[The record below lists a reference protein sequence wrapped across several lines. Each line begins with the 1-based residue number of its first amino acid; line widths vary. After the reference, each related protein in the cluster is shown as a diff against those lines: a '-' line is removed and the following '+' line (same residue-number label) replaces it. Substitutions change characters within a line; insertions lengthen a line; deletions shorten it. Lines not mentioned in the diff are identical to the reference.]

1 MSARIIYSAKVV
13 DTGTLTIP
21 EDVDYLVV
29 QLAVN
34 YYRGK
39 SSSDNTTYSKSPSFP
54 DEGFKVTRGQS
65 IYLPVTKAGT
75 EDEQYITATFNE
87 DGTLK
92 VSACGNYYY
101 AYFNVSGYAYEV
113 EPPVSVTLD
122 RESFV
127 LPKGGVLPLHAVV
140 RPSYARPSK
149 ASWSVVP
156 TGIVGVPEG
165 AVNTASVEAAADGT
179 AVVRASAGDKYA
191 ECSLT
196 VRGTDATIKTALNG
210 TDVIPWM
217 HGNNIQSVFM
227 PLTVKKT
234 GLTLYRLSFTAYVG
248 SVTPTTKFELKK
260 YGADEVLLSASAQID
275 KSGSANSN
283 MGTFAFYLH
292 YPLEKDVEYQL
303 CFSSEQG
310 FNRPLVA
317 ASYVQANDYV
327 DISTGSA
334 YYNDE
339 NTALFAGII
348 GLIEEV

>member
-1 MSARIIYSAKVV
+1 MSARIIYSAKAY
-13 DTGTLTIP
+13 DIGTFTIP
-21 EDVDYLVV
+21 EDVEYLVV
-29 QLAVN
+29 QLAAN
-34 YYRGK
+34 YFYRN
-39 SSSDNTTYSKSPSFP
+39 SSYQNTYAKSPSFP
-54 DEGFKVTRGQS
+54 DEGFKVTRGQT
-65 IYLPVTKAGT
+65 IYLPVKCNGT
-75 EDEQYITATFNE
+75 ANEQYITATFNE

-92 VSACGNYYY
+92 LSSCGENYN

-127 LPKGGVLPLHAVV
+127 LPKGGVLPLRAVV
-140 RPSYARPSK
+140 WPSYARPSK

-156 TGIVGVPEG
+156 TGIVNVPEG

-217 HGNNIQSVFM
+217 SGNNIQSIFM
-227 PLTVKKT
+227 PMTVKKA

-248 SVTPTTKFELKK
+248 NVTPTTKFELKK

-275 KSGSANSN
+275 KSGSANSI

-310 FNRPLVA
+310 FNRPNVD

-334 YYNDE
+334 YYNNE

>member
-1 MSARIIYSAKVV
+1 MSARIIYSAKAY

-29 QLAVN
+29 QLAAN
-34 YYRGK
+34 YYYRN
-39 SSSDNTTYSKSPSFP
+39 SSYQNTYAKSPSFP
-54 DEGFKVTRGQS
+54 DEGFKVTRGQT
-65 IYLPVTKAGT
+65 IYLPVTCSGT
-75 EDEQYITATFNE
+75 ADEQYITATFNE

-92 VSACGNYYY
+92 FSSCGSDFN
-101 AYFNVSGYAYEV
+101 AFFNVSGYAYEV

-127 LPKGGVLPLHAVV
+127 LPKGGILPLRAVV
-140 RPSYARPSK
+140 HPSYARPSK
-149 ASWSVVP
+149 ASWSVTP

-165 AVNTASVEAAADGT
+165 AVNTASIEAAADGT

-196 VRGTDATIKTALNG
+196 VRGTDATIKTALDG
-210 TDVIPWM
+210 TRDIIWFA
-217 HGNNIQSVFM
+217 GSDIQPVFM
-227 PLTVKKT
+227 PMTVKKE
-234 GLTLYRLSFTAYVG
+234 GLTLYKLSFITYVDNA
-248 SVTPTTKFELKK
+248 VPVMKFELKK
-260 YGADEVLLSASAQID
+260 YGADEVLLSASSRIE
-275 KSGSANSN
+275 KTNSTDN
-283 MGTFAFYLH
+283 YGTFAFYLH

-303 CFSSEQG
+303 CFSSESS
-310 FNRPLVA
+310 FNRPAVA

>member
-34 YYRGK
+34 YYRYK
-39 SSSDNTTYSKSPSFP
+39 SSSDNKTYPKSPSFP
-54 DEGFKVTRGQS
+54 DEGFKVTRGQT
-65 IYLPVTKAGT
+65 IYLPVTCSGT
-75 EDEQYITATFNE
+75 ADEQYITATFNE

-92 VSACGNYYY
+92 VGSCGDYYY

-122 RESFV
+122 QESFV
-127 LPKGGVLPLHAVV
+127 LPKGGVLPLRAVV

-149 ASWSVVP
+149 ASWSVTP
-156 TGIVGVPEG
+156 TGIVGVPEE

-196 VRGTDATIKTALNG
+196 VMGTDATIKTALNG
-210 TDVIPWM
+210 TNVIPWTN
-217 HGNNIQSVFM
+217 GNNIQSIFM
-227 PLTVKKT
+227 PMTVKKE

-248 SVTPTTKFELKK
+248 NIVPVMKFELKK
-260 YGADEVLLSASAQID
+260 YGADEVLLSASTRIEKTNSTD
-275 KSGSANSN
+275 SA
-283 MGTFAFYLH
+283 GTFAFYLH

-334 YYNDE
+334 YYNNE
-339 NTALFAGII
+339 KGALFAGII

>member
-1 MSARIIYSAKVV
+1 MSARIIYSASAA
-13 DTGTLTIP
+13 DAGTIPIP
-21 EDVDYLVV
+21 EDVDYLVL
-29 QLAVN
+29 QLVDN
-34 YYRGK
+34 YYYRN
-39 SSSDNTTYSKSPSFP
+39 SSNNANYANNPSFP

-75 EDEQYITATFNE
+75 RDEHYITATFNE
-87 DGTLK
+87 DGTLTI
-92 VSACGNYYY
+92 SSCGSYFY
-101 AYFNVSGYAYEV
+101 AHFNVSGYAYEV

-127 LPKGGVLPLHAVV
+127 LPKGGVLPLRAVI
-140 RPSYARPSK
+140 RPSYARPYK

-191 ECSLT
+191 ECTLT
-196 VRGTDATIKTALNG
+196 VRGTDATIKTALDG
-210 TDVIPWM
+210 TDDIIWDTLGDAQP
-217 HGNNIQSVFM
+217 VFM
-227 PLTVKKT
+227 PMTVKKE
-234 GLTLYRLSFTAYVG
+234 GLTLYKLSFIALV
-248 SVTPTTKFELKK
+248 SDSNPVMKFELKK
-260 YGADEVLLSASAQID
+260 YGADEVLLSASTRIE
-275 KSGSANSN
+275 KTNSTDST
-283 MGTFAFYLH
+283 GTFAFYLH

-303 CFSSEQG
+303 CFSSESVIML
-310 FNRPLVA
+310 PIVD

-334 YYNDE
+334 YYQDN
-339 NTALFAGII
+339 NTILFAGII

>member
-1 MSARIIYSAKVV
+1 MSARIIYSAKVY
-13 DTGTLTIP
+13 DNGTLTIP

-29 QLAVN
+29 QLAAN
-34 YYRGK
+34 YYYRNAANQK
-39 SSSDNTTYSKSPSFP
+39 TFAKSPSFP
-54 DEGFKVTRGQS
+54 DEGFKVTRGQT
-65 IYLPVTKAGT
+65 IYLPVTCSGT
-75 EDEQYITATFNE
+75 ADEQYIAATFNE

-92 VSACGNYYY
+92 LSACGEDLS
-101 AYFNVSGYAYEV
+101 AFFNVSGYAYEV

-127 LPKGGVLPLHAVV
+127 LPKGGVLPLRAVV

-156 TGIVGVPEG
+156 TGIVNVPEG

-217 HGNNIQSVFM
+217 SGNNIQSIFM
-227 PLTVKKT
+227 PMTVKKA

-248 SVTPTTKFELKK
+248 NVTPTTKFELKK

-275 KSGSANSN
+275 KSGSANSS

-310 FNRPLVA
+310 FNRPRVD

-334 YYNDE
+334 YYNNE
-339 NTALFAGII
+339 KGAIFAGII

>member
-21 EDVDYLVV
+21 EDVDYLVL
-29 QLAVN
+29 QLVDN
-34 YYRGK
+34 YYYRN
-39 SSSDNTTYSKSPSFP
+39 SSYNANYANNPSFP
-54 DEGFKVTRGQS
+54 DDGFKVTRGQS

-75 EDEQYITATFNE
+75 ADEHYITATFNE

-92 VSACGNYYY
+92 ISSCGEDHW
-101 AYFNVSGYAYEV
+101 AHFNVSGYAYEV
-113 EPPVSVTLD
+113 EPVSVTLD
-122 RESFV
+122 RKSFV
-127 LPKGGVLPLHAVV
+127 LPKGGVLPLRAVV

-165 AVNTASVEAAADGT
+165 AVNTAGIEAAADGT
-179 AVVRASAGDKYA
+179 AVIRASAGDKYA
-191 ECSLT
+191 ECTLI
-196 VRGTDATIKTALNG
+196 VRGTDATIKTALKG

-217 HGNNIQSVFM
+217 SGNNIQSIFM
-227 PLTVKKT
+227 PMTVKKT

-248 SVTPTTKFELKK
+248 SVTPTMKFELKK

-310 FNRPLVA
+310 FNRPVVA

-334 YYNDE
+334 YYNNE

>member
-1 MSARIIYSAKVV
+1 MSARIIYSANAA
-13 DTGTLTIP
+13 DAGTITIP
-21 EDVDYLVV
+21 EDVDYLVL
-29 QLAVN
+29 QLVDN
-34 YYRGK
+34 YYYRN
-39 SSSDNTTYSKSPSFP
+39 SSENINYANNPSFP

-65 IYLPVTKAGT
+65 IYLPVTKEGT
-75 EDEQYITATFNE
+75 TDAHYITATFNE
-87 DGTLK
+87 DGTLTI
-92 VSACGNYYY
+92 SPCGSDYH
-101 AYFNVSGYAYEV
+101 AHFNVSGYAYEEV

-127 LPKGGVLPLHAVV
+127 LPKGGGLPLHAVS
-140 RPSYARPSK
+140 RPSYARPFK
-149 ASWSVVP
+149 ANWSVVP

-191 ECSLT
+191 ECGLT
-196 VRGTDATIKTALNG
+196 VRGTDVTIKTALTDG
-210 TDVIPWM
+210 TDDSTWIY
-217 HGNNIQSVFM
+217 GSEIQSIFM

-234 GLTLYRLSFTAYVG
+234 GLTLYKLSFDTYVG
-248 SVTPTTKFELKK
+248 NAVPVMKFELKK
-260 YGADEVLLSASAQID
+260 YGADEVLLSASTRIE
-275 KSGSANSN
+275 KTNSTDST
-283 MGTFAFYLH
+283 GTFAFYLH

-303 CFSSEQG
+303 CFSSESG
-310 FNRPLVA
+310 FDRPLVV
-317 ASYVQANDYV
+317 ASYVEASDYV

>member
-34 YYRGK
+34 YYRYK
-39 SSSDNTTYSKSPSFP
+39 SSSDNKTYPKSPSFP
-54 DEGFKVTRGQS
+54 DEGFKVTRGQT
-65 IYLPVTKAGT
+65 IYLPVTCSGT
-75 EDEQYITATFNE
+75 ADEQYITATFNE

-92 VSACGNYYY
+92 VGSCGDYYY

-122 RESFV
+122 QESFV
-127 LPKGGVLPLHAVV
+127 LPKGGVLPLRAVV

-149 ASWSVVP
+149 ASWSVTP
-156 TGIVGVPEG
+156 TGIVGVPEE
-165 AVNTASVEAAADGT
+165 AVNTASVEAAADGP

-196 VRGTDATIKTALNG
+196 VKGTDATIKTALNG
-210 TDVIPWM
+210 TNVIPWTN
-217 HGNNIQSVFM
+217 GNNIQSIFM
-227 PLTVKKT
+227 PMTVKKE

-248 SVTPTTKFELKK
+248 NIVPVMKFELKK
-260 YGADEVLLSASAQID
+260 YGADEVLLSASTRIEKTNSTD
-275 KSGSANSN
+275 SA
-283 MGTFAFYLH
+283 GTFAFYLH

-334 YYNDE
+334 YYNNE
-339 NTALFAGII
+339 KGALFAGII

>member
-1 MSARIIYSAKVV
+1 M
-13 DTGTLTIP
+13 
-21 EDVDYLVV
+21 
-29 QLAVN
+29 
-34 YYRGK
+34 
-39 SSSDNTTYSKSPSFP
+39 
-54 DEGFKVTRGQS
+54 
-65 IYLPVTKAGT
+65 
-75 EDEQYITATFNE
+75 
-87 DGTLK
+87 
-92 VSACGNYYY
+92 
-101 AYFNVSGYAYEV
+101 
-113 EPPVSVTLD
+113 TLD
-122 RESFV
+122 RKSFV
-127 LPKGGVLPLHAVV
+127 LPKGGVLPLRAVV

-191 ECSLT
+191 ECTLI
-196 VRGTDATIKTALNG
+196 VRGTDATIKTALKG

-217 HGNNIQSVFM
+217 SGNNIQSIFM
-227 PLTVKKT
+227 PMTVKKT

-248 SVTPTTKFELKK
+248 SVTPTMKFELKK

-310 FNRPLVA
+310 FNRPVVA

-334 YYNDE
+334 YYNNE

>member
-1 MSARIIYSAKVV
+1 MSARIIYSAKAY
-13 DTGTLTIP
+13 DSGTFTIP
-21 EDVDYLVV
+21 EDVEYLVV
-29 QLAVN
+29 QLAAN
-34 YYRGK
+34 YYYRN
-39 SSSDNTTYSKSPSFP
+39 SSYQNTYAKSPSFP
-54 DEGFKVTRGQS
+54 DEGFKVTRGQT
-65 IYLPVTKAGT
+65 IYLPVTCNGT
-75 EDEQYITATFNE
+75 ADEQYITATFNE

-92 VSACGNYYY
+92 LSSCGGDYN
-101 AYFNVSGYAYEV
+101 AFFNVSGYAYEV

-127 LPKGGVLPLHAVV
+127 LPKGGVLPLRAVV
-140 RPSYARPSK
+140 WPSYARPSK

-156 TGIVGVPEG
+156 TGIVNVPEG

-217 HGNNIQSVFM
+217 SDNNIQSIFM
-227 PLTVKKT
+227 PMTVKKA

-248 SVTPTTKFELKK
+248 NVTPTTKFELKK

-275 KSGSANSN
+275 KSGSANSI
-283 MGTFAFYLH
+283 MGTFVFYLH

-310 FNRPLVA
+310 FNRPRVD

-334 YYNDE
+334 YYNNE

>member
-34 YYRGK
+34 YYYYK
-39 SSSDNTTYSKSPSFP
+39 NSSNNTTYSKSPSFP
-54 DEGFKVTRGQS
+54 DEGFKVTRGQT
-65 IYLPVTKAGT
+65 IYLPVSCNGT
-75 EDEQYITATFNE
+75 ADKQYITAIFNE

-92 VSACGNYYY
+92 VGSCGDYHY

-127 LPKGGVLPLHAVV
+127 LPKGGVLPL
-140 RPSYARPSK
+140 R
-149 ASWSVVP
+149 
-156 TGIVGVPEG
+156 
-165 AVNTASVEAAADGT
+165 

-191 ECSLT
+191 ECTLT

-217 HGNNIQSVFM
+217 SGNNIQSIFM

-248 SVTPTTKFELKK
+248 SVTPTMKFELKK

-310 FNRPLVA
+310 FNRPRVD

-334 YYNDE
+334 YYNNE
-339 NTALFAGII
+339 KGALFAGII

>member
-1 MSARIIYSAKVV
+1 MSARIIYSAKAY
-13 DTGTLTIP
+13 DSGTFTIP
-21 EDVDYLVV
+21 EDVEYLVV
-29 QLAVN
+29 QLAAN
-34 YYRGK
+34 YYYRN
-39 SSSDNTTYSKSPSFP
+39 SSYQNTYAKSPSFP
-54 DEGFKVTRGQS
+54 DEGFKVTRGQT
-65 IYLPVTKAGT
+65 IYLPVTCNGT
-75 EDEQYITATFNE
+75 ADEQYITATFNE

-92 VSACGNYYY
+92 LSSCGGDYN
-101 AYFNVSGYAYEV
+101 AFFNVSGYAYEV

-127 LPKGGVLPLHAVV
+127 LPKGGVLPLRAVV
-140 RPSYARPSK
+140 WPSYARPSK

-156 TGIVGVPEG
+156 TGIVNVPEG

-210 TDVIPWM
+210 TDVIPWRS
-217 HGNNIQSVFM
+217 GNNIQSIFM
-227 PLTVKKT
+227 PMTVKKA

-248 SVTPTTKFELKK
+248 NVTPTTKFELKK

-275 KSGSANSN
+275 KSGSANSI

-310 FNRPLVA
+310 FKRPRVD

-334 YYNDE
+334 YYNNE

>member
-1 MSARIIYSAKVV
+1 MV

-34 YYRGK
+34 YYRYK
-39 SSSDNTTYSKSPSFP
+39 SSSDNKTYPKSPSFP
-54 DEGFKVTRGQS
+54 DEGFKVTRGQT
-65 IYLPVTKAGT
+65 IYLPVTCSGT
-75 EDEQYITATFNE
+75 ADEQYITATFNE

-92 VSACGNYYY
+92 VGSCGDYYY

-122 RESFV
+122 QESFV
-127 LPKGGVLPLHAVV
+127 LPKGGVLPLRAVV

-149 ASWSVVP
+149 ASWSVTP
-156 TGIVGVPEG
+156 TGIVGVPEE

-196 VRGTDATIKTALNG
+196 VKGTDATIKTALNG
-210 TDVIPWM
+210 TNVIPWTN
-217 HGNNIQSVFM
+217 GNNIQSIFM
-227 PLTVKKT
+227 PMTVKKE

-248 SVTPTTKFELKK
+248 NIVPVMKFELKK
-260 YGADEVLLSASAQID
+260 YGADEVLLSASTRIEKTNSTD
-275 KSGSANSN
+275 SA
-283 MGTFAFYLH
+283 GTFAFYLH

-334 YYNDE
+334 YYNNE
-339 NTALFAGII
+339 KGALFAGII

>member
-34 YYRGK
+34 YYRYK
-39 SSSDNTTYSKSPSFP
+39 SSSDNKTYPKSPSFP
-54 DEGFKVTRGQS
+54 DEGFKVTRGQT
-65 IYLPVTKAGT
+65 IYLPVTCSGT
-75 EDEQYITATFNE
+75 ADEQYITATFNE

-92 VSACGNYYY
+92 VGSCGDYYY

-122 RESFV
+122 QESFV
-127 LPKGGVLPLHAVV
+127 LPKGGVLPLRAVV

-149 ASWSVVP
+149 ASWSVTP
-156 TGIVGVPEG
+156 TGIVGVPEE

-196 VRGTDATIKTALNG
+196 VKGTDATIKTALNG
-210 TDVIPWM
+210 TNVIPRTN
-217 HGNNIQSVFM
+217 GNNIQSIFM
-227 PLTVKKT
+227 PMTVKKE

-248 SVTPTTKFELKK
+248 NIVPVMKFELKK
-260 YGADEVLLSASAQID
+260 YGADEVLLSASTRIEKTNSTD
-275 KSGSANSN
+275 SA
-283 MGTFAFYLH
+283 GTFAFYLH

-334 YYNDE
+334 YYNNE
-339 NTALFAGII
+339 KGALFAGII

>member
-29 QLAVN
+29 QLVDN
-34 YYRGK
+34 YYYRN
-39 SSSDNTTYSKSPSFP
+39 SSYNANYADNPSFP
-54 DEGFKVTRGQS
+54 DDGFKVTRGQS

-75 EDEQYITATFNE
+75 ADEHYITATFNE

-92 VSACGNYYY
+92 ISSCGEDHW
-101 AYFNVSGYAYEV
+101 AHFNVSGYAYEV

-127 LPKGGVLPLHAVV
+127 LPKGGILPLRAVV
-140 RPSYARPSK
+140 HPSYARPSK
-149 ASWSVVP
+149 ASWSVTP
-156 TGIVGVPEG
+156 TGIVNVPEG

-217 HGNNIQSVFM
+217 AGNNIQSIFM
-227 PLTVKKT
+227 PMTVKKA

-248 SVTPTTKFELKK
+248 NVTPTTKFELKK

-275 KSGSANSN
+275 KSGSANST
-283 MGTFAFYLH
+283 MGTFTFYLH

-310 FNRPLVA
+310 FNRPVVA

-334 YYNDE
+334 YYNNE

>member
-34 YYRGK
+34 YYYYK
-39 SSSDNTTYSKSPSFP
+39 NPNNNATYNKSPSFP

-75 EDEQYITATFNE
+75 ADEQYITAAFNE

-92 VSACGNYYY
+92 VSSCGAYYY
-101 AYFNVSGYAYEV
+101 AYFNVSGYAYEA

-127 LPKGGVLPLHAVV
+127 LPRGGVLPLRAVV

-165 AVNTASVEAAADGT
+165 AVNTASVEAAASGT

-196 VRGTDATIKTALNG
+196 VKGTDATIKTALNG
-210 TDVIPWM
+210 TNDIIWTAGGSMQP
-217 HGNNIQSVFM
+217 VFM
-227 PLTVKKT
+227 PMTVKKE
-234 GLTLYRLSFTAYVG
+234 GLTLYKLSFVAYVG
-248 SVTPTTKFELKK
+248 NTIPVMKFELKK
-260 YGADEVLLSASAQID
+260 YGADEALLSASTRIE
-275 KSGSANSN
+275 KTNSTDST
-283 MGTFAFYLH
+283 GTFAFYLH

-303 CFSSEQG
+303 CFSSESG
-310 FNRPLVA
+310 VTLPIVN

-334 YYNDE
+334 YYNNN
-339 NTALFAGII
+339 NTVLFAGII

>member
-1 MSARIIYSAKVV
+1 MSARIIYSAKAY

-21 EDVDYLVV
+21 EDVDYLMV
-29 QLAVN
+29 QLAAN
-34 YYRGK
+34 YYYRNSSYQNTYAK
-39 SSSDNTTYSKSPSFP
+39 SLSFP
-54 DEGFKVTRGQS
+54 DEGFKVTRGQT
-65 IYLPVTKAGT
+65 IYLPVTCNGT
-75 EDEQYITATFNE
+75 ADEQYITATFNE

-92 VSACGNYYY
+92 LSSCGEDYN
-101 AYFNVSGYAYEV
+101 AFFNVSGYAYEV

-122 RESFV
+122 WESFV
-127 LPKGGVLPLHAVV
+127 LPKGGVLQLHAVV

-165 AVNTASVEAAADGT
+165 AVHTASIEAAADGT

-217 HGNNIQSVFM
+217 AGNNIQSIFM
-227 PLTVKKT
+227 PLTVKKE

-248 SVTPTTKFELKK
+248 NVTPTTKFELKK

-275 KSGSANSN
+275 KSDRANSN
-283 MGTFAFYLH
+283 MGTFTFYLH

-310 FNRPLVA
+310 FNRPFVD

-334 YYNDE
+334 YYNNE

>member
-1 MSARIIYSAKVV
+1 MSARIIYSAKVY
-13 DTGTLTIP
+13 DNGTLTIP

-29 QLAVN
+29 QLAAN
-34 YYRGK
+34 YYYRN
-39 SSSDNTTYSKSPSFP
+39 SSYQNTYAKSPSFP
-54 DEGFKVTRGQS
+54 DEGFKVTRGQT
-65 IYLPVTKAGT
+65 IYLPVTCNGT
-75 EDEQYITATFNE
+75 ADEQYITATFNE

-92 VSACGNYYY
+92 LSSCGGDYSAF
-101 AYFNVSGYAYEV
+101 FNVSGYAYEV

-127 LPKGGVLPLHAVV
+127 LPKGGILPLRAVV

-149 ASWSVVP
+149 ASWSVTP
-156 TGIVGVPEG
+156 TGIVGVPEE

-210 TDVIPWM
+210 TDVIPWTTD
-217 HGNNIQSVFM
+217 NNIQSIFM
-227 PLTVKKT
+227 PLTAKKE

-248 SVTPTTKFELKK
+248 NINPVVKFELKK

-310 FNRPLVA
+310 FGKPLVA

-334 YYNDE
+334 YYNNE
-339 NTALFAGII
+339 KGVLFAGII

>member
-1 MSARIIYSAKVV
+1 M
-13 DTGTLTIP
+13 
-21 EDVDYLVV
+21 
-29 QLAVN
+29 
-34 YYRGK
+34 
-39 SSSDNTTYSKSPSFP
+39 
-54 DEGFKVTRGQS
+54 
-65 IYLPVTKAGT
+65 
-75 EDEQYITATFNE
+75 
-87 DGTLK
+87 
-92 VSACGNYYY
+92 
-101 AYFNVSGYAYEV
+101 

-122 RESFV
+122 QESFV
-127 LPKGGVLPLHAVV
+127 LPKGGVLPLRAVV

-149 ASWSVVP
+149 ASWSVTP
-156 TGIVGVPEG
+156 TGIVGVPEE

-196 VRGTDATIKTALNG
+196 VKGTDATIKTALNG
-210 TDVIPWM
+210 TNVIPWTN
-217 HGNNIQSVFM
+217 GNNIQSIFM
-227 PLTVKKT
+227 PMTVKKE

-248 SVTPTTKFELKK
+248 NIVPVMKFELKK
-260 YGADEVLLSASAQID
+260 YGADEVLLSASTRIEKTNSTD
-275 KSGSANSN
+275 SA
-283 MGTFAFYLH
+283 GTFAFYLH

-334 YYNDE
+334 YYNNE
-339 NTALFAGII
+339 KGALFAGII

>member
-1 MSARIIYSAKVV
+1 MSARIIYSAKVY
-13 DTGTLTIP
+13 DGGKPMIP

-29 QLAVN
+29 QLAAN
-34 YYRGK
+34 YYYRN
-39 SSSDNTTYSKSPSFP
+39 SSDANNYAKSPSFP

-65 IYLPVTKAGT
+65 IYLPVTCSGT
-75 EDEQYITATFNE
+75 ADEQYITATFNKNGALE
-87 DGTLK
+87 VD
-92 VSACGNYYY
+92 SCGRNYN

-113 EPPVSVTLD
+113 EPPASVTLD

-127 LPKGGVLPLHAVV
+127 LPKGGVLTLRAVV

-156 TGIVGVPEG
+156 TGIVNIPEG
-165 AVNTASVEAAADGT
+165 AVDTASAEAAANGT

-210 TDVIPWM
+210 TDVVTWM
-217 HGNNIQSVFM
+217 AGNNIQSIFM
-227 PLTVKKT
+227 PLTVKKA

-248 SVTPTTKFELKK
+248 SVIPTVKFELKK

-283 MGTFAFYLH
+283 MGTCASAPSWALID
-292 YPLEKDVEYQL
+292 PLWPLPTYRRTTTLIFRPAARITTTKKPPCL
-303 CFSSEQG
+303 RASS
-310 FNRPLVA
+310 
-317 ASYVQANDYV
+317 D
-327 DISTGSA
+327 
-334 YYNDE
+334 
-339 NTALFAGII
+339 
-348 GLIEEV
+348 

>member
-1 MSARIIYSAKVV
+1 MSARIIYSAKVA

-21 EDVDYLVV
+21 EDVDYLVL
-29 QLAVN
+29 QLVDN
-34 YYRGK
+34 YYYRN
-39 SSSDNTTYSKSPSFP
+39 SSYNENYANNPSFP

-75 EDEQYITATFNE
+75 ADEHYITADFNE

-92 VSACGNYYY
+92 ISSCGEYHW
-101 AYFNVSGYAYEV
+101 AHFNVSGYAYEV
-113 EPPVSVTLD
+113 EPPASVTLD
-122 RESFV
+122 QKSFV
-127 LPKGGVLPLHAVV
+127 LPKGGILPLHAVI

-149 ASWSVVP
+149 VSWSVTP
-156 TGIVGVPEG
+156 TGIVDMLGESADSIGVEG
-165 AVNTASVEAAADGT
+165 FVDGT

-210 TDVIPWM
+210 TDVVAWM
-217 HGNNIQSVFM
+217 SGNNIQSVFM
-227 PLTVKKT
+227 PLTAKKA

-248 SVTPTTKFELKK
+248 DVIPTVKFELKK
-260 YGADEVLLSASAQID
+260 YGADEVLLSASTQID
-275 KSGSANSN
+275 KSGIANSD
-283 MGTFAFYLH
+283 MGIFAFYLH

-310 FNRPLVA
+310 FNRPLVT

-334 YYNDE
+334 YYNNE
-339 NTALFAGII
+339 NTALFSGII

>member
-21 EDVDYLVV
+21 EDVDYLVL

-34 YYRGK
+34 YYRYK

-75 EDEQYITATFNE
+75 ADEQYITATFNE
-87 DGTLK
+87 DGTLN
-92 VSACGNYYY
+92 VSSCGSYYY

-127 LPKGGVLPLHAVV
+127 LPKGGVLPLRAVV

-191 ECSLT
+191 ECTLT
-196 VRGTDATIKTALNG
+196 VRGTDATIKTALDG
-210 TDVIPWM
+210 TSDIIWIY
-217 HGNNIQSVFM
+217 GSDIQSVFM
-227 PLTVKKT
+227 PLTVKKE

-248 SVTPTTKFELKK
+248 NSNPVMKFELKK
-260 YGADEVLLSASAQID
+260 YGADEVLLSASAQIE
-275 KSGSANSN
+275 KTNSTDTT
-283 MGTFAFYLH
+283 GTFAFYLH

-303 CFSSEQG
+303 CFSSESG
-310 FNRPLVA
+310 FNLPAVDT
-317 ASYVQANDYV
+317 SYIQANDYV

-334 YYNDE
+334 YYNDN
-339 NTALFAGII
+339 NTVLFAGII

>member
-1 MSARIIYSAKVV
+1 MSARIIYSANAY
-13 DTGTLTIP
+13 DSGTSTIP
-21 EDVDYLVV
+21 EDVEYLVV
-29 QLAVN
+29 QLAAN
-34 YYRGK
+34 YYYRN
-39 SSSDNTTYSKSPSFP
+39 SSYQNTYAKSPSFP
-54 DEGFKVTRGQS
+54 DEGFKVTRGQT
-65 IYLPVTKAGT
+65 IYLPVTCNGT
-75 EDEQYITATFNE
+75 ADEQYITATFNE

-92 VSACGNYYY
+92 LSSCGEYYSAF
-101 AYFNVSGYAYEV
+101 FNVSGYAYEV

-122 RESFV
+122 RKSFV
-127 LPKGGVLPLHAVV
+127 LPKGGVLPLRAVV
-140 RPSYARPSK
+140 CPSYARPSK

-156 TGIVGVPEG
+156 TGIVNVPEG

-210 TDVIPWM
+210 TKVISWTF
-217 HGNNIQSVFM
+217 GNNIQSIFM
-227 PLTVKKT
+227 PMTVKKA

-248 SVTPTTKFELKK
+248 NVTPTTKFELKK

-275 KSGSANSN
+275 KSGSANST

-310 FNRPLVA
+310 FNRPLVD

-334 YYNDE
+334 YYNSE
-339 NTALFAGII
+339 KSTIFAGII

>member
-29 QLAVN
+29 QLATN
-34 YYRGK
+34 YYYRN
-39 SSSDNTTYSKSPSFP
+39 SSYQNTYAKSPSFP
-54 DEGFKVTRGQS
+54 DEGFKVTRGQT
-65 IYLPVTKAGT
+65 IYLPVTCDGT
-75 EDEQYITATFNE
+75 ADEQYITATFNE

-92 VSACGNYYY
+92 LSSCGSDYN
-101 AYFNVSGYAYEV
+101 AFFNVSGYAYEV

-127 LPKGGVLPLHAVV
+127 LPKGGVLPLRAVV

-156 TGIVGVPEG
+156 TGIVVVPEG

-217 HGNNIQSVFM
+217 SGNNIQSVFM

-283 MGTFAFYLH
+283 MGAFTFYLD

-334 YYNDE
+334 YYNNE
-339 NTALFAGII
+339 KGAIFAGII

>member
-34 YYRGK
+34 YYRYK
-39 SSSDNTTYSKSPSFP
+39 SSSDNKTYPKSPSFP
-54 DEGFKVTRGQS
+54 DEGFKVTRGQT
-65 IYLPVTKAGT
+65 IYLPVTCSGT
-75 EDEQYITATFNE
+75 ADEQYITATFNE

-92 VSACGNYYY
+92 VGSCGDYYY

-127 LPKGGVLPLHAVV
+127 LPKGGILPLRAVV
-140 RPSYARPSK
+140 HPSYARPSK
-149 ASWSVVP
+149 ASWSVTP
-156 TGIVGVPEG
+156 TGIVNVPEG

-196 VRGTDATIKTALNG
+196 VKGTDATIKTALNG
-210 TDVIPWM
+210 TSDITWI
-217 HGNNIQSVFM
+217 HGSDIQSVFM
-227 PLTVKKT
+227 PLTVKKE
-234 GLTLYRLSFTAYVG
+234 GLTLYRLSFIAWVRN
-248 SVTPTTKFELKK
+248 SNPVMKFELKK
-260 YGADEVLLSASAQID
+260 YGADEVLLSASARIEKTNSTD
-275 KSGSANSN
+275 SA
-283 MGTFAFYLH
+283 GTFAFYLH

-310 FNRPLVA
+310 FNRPFVA
-317 ASYVQANDYV
+317 ASYIQANDYV

-339 NTALFAGII
+339 NTALFAGVI